1 MNGVTKLTVTE
12 DVALVTFH
20 RVDASLRFISRV
32 FSDFSD
38 AGINVDMISQTAPT
52 GDFLSVSFTVPGAD
66 LVKALAITNK
76 YRAASPE
83 IQPLVSSGN
92 CKLQL
97 FGAEMPSTPGVAARA
112 ISAASGAEAHVL
124 MITTSEVDISL
135 LLADFNLE
143 PAIERVEQAF
153 SVQAQ
158 R

>member
-20 RVDASLRFISRV
+20 RVDAGLRFISRV
-32 FSDFSD
+32 FSDFSN
-38 AGINVDMISQTAPT
+38 AGINIDMISQTAPT

-66 LVKALAITNK
+66 LVQVLAITNR
-76 YRAASPE
+76 YRADSPE
-83 IQPLVSSGN
+83 VQPLVSSGN

-97 FGAEMPSTPGVAARA
+97 FGAEMPHTPGVAARA
-112 ISAASGAEAHVL
+112 ISAVSAAQAHVL

-135 LLADFNLE
+135 LLADYNLE
-143 PAIERVEQAF
+143 HVITLLSESF
-153 SVQAQ
+153 SVEAQ